1 MDGAPN
7 AHGATGVVAAST
19 YPALVEEEPVE
30 SARVGPGAAFP
41 AFSLH
46 FRWRLSFAPA

>member
-1 MDGAPN
+1 MDGAPE
-7 AHGATGVVAAST
+7 AHTAAGVVAAST

-30 SARVGPGAAFP
+30 SAQEGPSTSFP

-46 FRWRLSFAPA
+46 FRWSLSFAPT

>member
-1 MDGAPN
+1 MDGAPDSHR
-7 AHGATGVVAAST
+7 AAGVVAAST
-19 YPALVEEEPVE
+19 YPPLVEEEPVE
-30 SARVGPGAAFP
+30 IAQEGLSAAFP